1 MAEEKNGLTDKVVWV
16 TGSSRG
22 IGRAIAQHLA
32 SRGAKVAIHGTSPT
46 SVRAFDEGDTLDGV
60 AEFIAKESGSQTMA
74 VHGDLSDEQ
83 AVASL
88 ASQIR
93 SRFGPIDILVNS
105 AGGDIGA
112 QGTQGPQ
119 GGKPSGNDAVS
130 ISLAD
135 IRAVLDRNLMTCI
148 LTCREVAPEMMERKS
163 GAIVNLGS
171 IAGLSGHGHSAIY
184 GTAKAA
190 VHEYSRCLAE
200 QLRPYD
206 VRVNV
211 IAPGEITSPRFKASR
226 PLEESRLVTSG
237 TLERYG
243 RTEEVARLVEFFVAE
258 DQNSYVTGQVLR
270 IDGGQ
275 QMFPS

>member
-1 MAEEKNGLTDKVVWV
+1 MINRQKAELAGKVVWV

-22 IGRAIAQHLA
+22 IGREIARHLA
-32 SRGAKVAIHGTSPT
+32 QCGAKIALHGTSQT
-46 SVRAFDEGDTLDGV
+46 SVRAFGEGDTLDDV
-60 AEFIAKESGSQTMA
+60 AASIARESGSEVIA
-74 VHGDLSDEQ
+74 VQGDLSDEKTVQ
-83 AVASL
+83 KA

-93 SRFGPIDILVNS
+93 SQFGKIDILVNS
-105 AGGDIGA
+105 AGGDIGS

-119 GGKPSGNDAVS
+119 GGKPEGNDAIS
-130 ISLAD
+130 ISIED
-135 IRAVLDRNLMTCI
+135 IKAVLDRNLMTCI
-148 LTCREVAPEMMERKS
+148 LTCREVAPEMMKRKS

-171 IAGLSGHGHSAIY
+171 IAGLTGHALSAIY

-190 VHEYSRCLAE
+190 VHEYSRCLAD
-200 QLRPYD
+200 QLRPFD

-226 PLEESRLVTSG
+226 PLEESRMVSSG
-237 TLERYG
+237 TLKRYG
-243 RTEEVARLVEFFVAE
+243 QPKEVAELVEFFVSE
-258 DQNSYVTGQVLR
+258 RNSYITGQVLR